1 MTPAHICWRI
11 GWPPLAE
18 NNRKRVPIS
27 FAALA
32 LVVVSAAIVVLLLT
46 VVGVALVPVAAKP
59 WVLIVGLVATVGA
72 MALSSRY
79 MTNKAIERE
88 FGPAD
93 SDVEHE

>member
-1 MTPAHICWRI
+1 M
-11 GWPPLAE
+11 
-18 NNRKRVPIS
+18 PIS

-32 LVVVSAAIVVLLLT
+32 LVVVSAAIAVLLLT

-59 WVLIVGLVATVGA
+59 WVLIAGLIATVGA

-88 FGPAD
+88 FGATD
-93 SDVEHE
+93 SSSESSSESDPERE

>member
-1 MTPAHICWRI
+1 MTPAHNYSRT

-18 NNRKRVPIS
+18 NKRTRVPIS

-32 LVVVSAAIVVLLLT
+32 LVVVSAAIAVLLLT
-46 VVGVALVPVAAKP
+46 VLGVALVPVAAKP
-59 WVLIVGLVATVGA
+59 WVLIVGLIATVGA

-88 FGPAD
+88 FGPAG
-93 SDVEHE
+93 SDAERE

>member
-1 MTPAHICWRI
+1 MTPAHTCSKT
-11 GWPPLAE
+11 GWPPLVE

-32 LVVVSAAIVVLLLT
+32 LVVVSAAIAVLLLT

-88 FGPAD
+88 FGPAE
-93 SDVEHE
+93 SDVERE

>member
-1 MTPAHICWRI
+1 MPARTFSRI

-18 NNRKRVPIS
+18 NNGSRVPIS

-32 LVVVSAAIVVLLLT
+32 LVVVSSAIAVLLLT
-46 VVGVALVPVAAKP
+46 VLGVALVPIAAKP
-59 WVLIVGLVATVGA
+59 WVLVVGLIATVGA

-88 FGPAD
+88 FGPED
-93 SDVEHE
+93 SGTER